1 MLYVDIPTRPEIR
14 ALIEARAD
22 ACVSIYL
29 QTTPETQH
37 VAGSR
42 IAFGNL
48 TRTALEHLD
57 AVGFDTRRRAL
68 LVVEFDALREDGQ
81 FWRLQ
86 AHSLAVLATPD
97 SLRTFRLAT
106 TITDMVEVSDR
117 FHLKPL
123 FRAMAFAQHAFV
135 LALSENDVRLVEVF
149 ADVPPV
155 EVRVPGLPG
164 SAADTTGQA
173 SLNTPTQGTQNV
185 GGEGQKQLLLK
196 YARKVDAALRPVLAG
211 RETPLILAA
220 TEPVGPIFR
229 SVNSYPG
236 LLDAGISASPDRM
249 SESAL
254 ASASRAILDGLYA
267 TQIEAACAHYQ
278 LRVGQNRA
286 STDLQAVARAA
297 TFGAVELLLVDIDE
311 VVPGTVDAIEGAVTL
326 ATKPGAE
333 SFGVIDE
340 IAGRVILAG
349 GKVLSV
355 SRADMPDGAALAAVL
370 RYAV

>member
-1 MLYVDIPTRPEIR
+1 
-14 ALIEARAD
+14 
-22 ACVSIYL
+22 
-29 QTTPETQH
+29 
-37 VAGSR
+37 
-42 IAFGNL
+42 
-48 TRTALEHLD
+48 
-57 AVGFDTRRRAL
+57 
-68 LVVEFDALREDGQ
+68 
-81 FWRLQ
+81 
-86 AHSLAVLATPD
+86 VLATPD

-173 SLNTPTQGTQNV
+173 SLYTPTQGTQNV

-267 TQIEAACAHYQ
+267 TQIEAACALYQ

-326 ATKPGAE
+326 ATKRA
-333 SFGVIDE
+333 
-340 IAGRVILAG
+340 R
-349 GKVLSV
+349 KVL
-355 SRADMPDGAALAAVL
+355 A
-370 RYAV
+370 